1 LPYPKK
7 ITAVLTFFLFCCC
20 MAMAQD
26 REKADSLKLV
36 FANSKGL
43 SQRSKMEILAKI
55 ATYSS
60 SPDEVL
66 LYADK
71 LLVLASRH
79 KEYEYMITAYHYKGV
94 AYRLKGDLKIALKN
108 LFASATLAADH
119 KLFEQEAEAYG
130 EIANTY
136 TGNKDYGNALIY
148 NKKAVAVMR
157 RQNNRERL
165 AVNLLN
171 TGYNYYTLN
180 LMDSALIAYNEAE
193 PIFES
198 IDLKI
203 GSAYTLG
210 NRALVYWKSGKT
222 AAAEKD
228 LLKAIEMLGTFGDQY
243 GMADY
248 HNQLGR
254 LYLEQ
259 GRADMA
265 IGHILHAD
273 EMAKGLSLKEQVRD
287 AGKLLSELYEQK
299 QDYLKALGYY
309 KQYVTYRDSI
319 ENKENTKEI
328 ANLRTEFEVNLK
340 KKEIALLEK
349 SQLLSR
355 IYIVISIFLLLIA
368 LLLILYFRQRF
379 VNTRL
384 LAGNERKQHDEN
396 IKNLLKT
403 QETKALQA
411 MVNGQEK
418 ERKHIARELHNHF
431 GSLLATIK
439 VNLNALDER
448 TVPNYATLTS
458 LTDQAC
464 NDIRNLS
471 HTLNMGVS
479 DDFGLVPAIKELIV
493 HIERSKELAI
503 EFSASMGA
511 EEMVIEKELFIYRII
526 QELVSNVLKHSGATN
541 VSISIICFDEEKL
554 VNLLI
559 HDNGKG
565 FDIEE
570 KIKAGSGMGLK
581 TLTEMICEHHGDIR
595 IDSNSSS
602 GTTVII
608 DLPINPD
615 SHNL

>member
-1 LPYPKK
+1 MPDYKK
-7 ITAVLTFFLFCCC
+7 IKAVLSFFLFCCYTVV
-20 MAMAQD
+20 AQD

-36 FANSKGL
+36 YANDRGL
-43 SQRSKMEILAKI
+43 ILKSKMEVLAQI
-55 ATYSS
+55 TTYSP
-60 SPDEVL
+60 SPDEIL
-66 LYADK
+66 QYADK
-71 LLVLASRH
+71 LLTLASRH

-94 AYRLKGDLKIALKN
+94 AYRLKGDLKIALQN
-108 LFASATLAADH
+108 LFASATLAADY
-119 KLFEQEAEAYG
+119 KLFEHEAEAYG

-136 TGNKDYGNALIY
+136 TGNKDYRNALIY
-148 NKKAVAVMR
+148 NKKAVAIMR
-157 RQNNRERL
+157 RLDNKEKL

-193 PIFES
+193 PLFEN
-198 IDLKI
+198 IDLRI
-203 GSAYTLG
+203 GSAYTVG
-210 NRALVYWKSGKT
+210 NRALVYWKFGKT

-228 LLKAIEMLGTFGDQY
+228 LLKAIGMLESLGDQY
-243 GMADY
+243 GIADY

-254 LYLEQ
+254 LYFEQ
-259 GRADMA
+259 GRADIA
-265 IGHILHAD
+265 IRHILSAD
-273 EMAKGLSLKEQVRD
+273 EIAKELNIKEQVRD
-287 AGKLLSELYEQK
+287 AGKILSELYEQK
-299 QDYLKALGYY
+299 QDYRKALGYY

-328 ANLRTEFEVNLK
+328 ANIRTEFEVNLK

-349 SQLLSR
+349 GQLLNR
-355 IYIVISIFLLLIA
+355 IYIVISVFLLLIA
-368 LLLILYFRQRF
+368 ILLVLYFRQRF

-384 LAGNERKQHDEN
+384 MAGNERKQHDEN

-411 MVNGQEK
+411 MVQGQEK
-418 ERKHIARELHNHF
+418 ERKHIARELHNYF

-439 VNLNALDER
+439 VNLNALDEK
-448 TVPNYATLTS
+448 TVPNYTTLTS

-479 DDFGLVPAIKELIV
+479 EDFGLIPAIKELII
-493 HIERSKELAI
+493 HIERSNELAV
-503 EFSASMGA
+503 ELSVSMGT
-511 EEMVIEKELFIYRII
+511 EEIGIEKELFIYRII
-526 QELVSNVLKHSGATN
+526 QELVSNVLKHSGATKL
-541 VSISIICFDEEKL
+541 SIGIIYFDDENL

-565 FDIEE
+565 FDVEQ
-570 KIKAGSGMGLK
+570 KTNADFGMGLK
-581 TLTEMICEHHGDIR
+581 TLTEMICEHHGEIR
-595 IDSNSSS
+595 IDSNTTS

-608 DLPINPD
+608 DLPIHPD
-615 SHNL
+615 GHIL